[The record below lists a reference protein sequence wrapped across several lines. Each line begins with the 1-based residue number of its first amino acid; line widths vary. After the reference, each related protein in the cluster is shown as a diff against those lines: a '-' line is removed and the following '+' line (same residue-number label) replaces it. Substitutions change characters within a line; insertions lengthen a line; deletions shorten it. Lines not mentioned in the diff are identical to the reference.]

1 MRRVRNALMTA
12 ALAAL
17 CATAFAMSNLATPAS
32 SAQQQQQ
39 AKATKA
45 TFVPITG
52 GEYRI
57 DPAHSTIGFAIRHYE
72 INWVSGRFKDFSG
85 TIRYDE
91 QDVTKSSVEFTAKV
105 ESIDTGV
112 AARDNHLRNADFFEV
127 AKYPELSFK
136 STRVERKGKNG
147 YVLHG
152 DFTMK
157 GVTKQIA
164 IPFTVAGAIKDPRGN
179 TRFGI
184 SAQTKIDR
192 RDYGITWG
200 KALEGGGLDLGN
212 EVSIDL
218 QLEAVKA
225 APRPAAGQ

>member
-1 MRRVRNALMTA
+1 MLRLRNAIFAA
-12 ALAAL
+12 ALAASVAL
-17 CATAFAMSNLATPAS
+17 PFVAS
-32 SAQQQQQ
+32 VAASTVSAQTTQQ
-39 AKATKA
+39 AAKVSY
-45 TFVPITG
+45 VPVPG
-52 GEYRI
+52 GDYKI
-57 DPAHSTIGFAIRHYE
+57 DAAHSTIGFAIRHYE

-85 TIRYDE
+85 TIHYNE

-112 AARDNHLRNADFFEV
+112 APRDNHLRTADFFEV
-127 AKYPELSFK
+127 AKYPEMTFK
-136 STRVERKGKNG
+136 STRVERKGKDR

-152 DFTMK
+152 DFTLK
-157 GVTKQIA
+157 GVTKQVA
-164 IPFTVAGAIKDPRGN
+164 LPFTVTGAIKDPRGN

-212 EVSIDL
+212 EVTIDL
-218 QLEAVKA
+218 QLEAVKP
-225 APRPAAGQ
+225 APKPAGE